1 MSNEHQYRAPKNAG
15 GIDLNWLV
23 TGAAGFV
30 GTNLS
35 SALIESGDSVILI
48 DDLSRVGVTENAEL
62 LARKYRQRV
71 LALDVSNA
79 QELEKVLINT
89 KEIDVIVHLAGQVSF
104 MKSLMNPLRDFEINA
119 LGTLN
124 MLEFVRKYSPG
135 TTVIGVSSN
144 KIYGSLD
151 YIQTVETDT
160 RYVAPNFPRGF
171 NESLKLD
178 FQGPYGCSKG
188 TADQYLIDYNRMF
201 GLRTISLRQSSIY
214 GPYQRPSDDQGW
226 VAYFLEKI
234 KSGSPIQL
242 NGRGMQVRD
251 ILHVRDWVDLVQ
263 LISKMNSSQFGRAFN
278 VGGGQN
284 NAISI
289 LELIKYVSDQL
300 GVNPAITFG
309 DVRPSD
315 QKIFV
320 SDNTSIEK
328 ATGWE
333 VKIDKI
339 RGINESLANLN
350 GFSNLR

>member
-1 MSNEHQYRAPKNAG
+1 M
-15 GIDLNWLV
+15 NWLI

-35 SALIESGDSVILI
+35 SALIESGETVILI
-48 DDLSRVGVTENAEL
+48 DDLSRIGVDANAEL
-62 LARKYRQRV
+62 LARKYKQRV
-71 LALDVSNA
+71 LVLDVSDA
-79 QELEKVLINT
+79 EELEKLLLSK

-104 MKSLMNPLRDFEINA
+104 MKSLVNPLRDFEINA

-124 MLEFVRKYSPG
+124 VLEFVRKYSPG

-151 YIQTVETDT
+151 YIHTNETDT
-160 RYVAPNFPRGF
+160 RYVSPSFPRGF
-171 NESLKLD
+171 DESLKLD

-188 TADQYLIDYNRMF
+188 AADQYLIDYNRMF

-242 NGRGMQVRD
+242 NGRGLQVRD
-251 ILHVRDWVDLVQ
+251 ILHVFDWVELVQ
-263 LISKMNSSQFGRAFN
+263 LISKMDSSQFGNAFN
-278 VGGGQN
+278 VGGGEN

-289 LELIKYVSDQL
+289 LELISYVSDQL

-309 DVRPSD
+309 ALRPSD

-320 SDNTSIEK
+320 SNNKSIER

-333 VKIDKI
+333 VRIDKMQ
-339 RGINESLANLN
+339 GINESLENLQRLGN
-350 GFSNLR
+350 